1 MLKPP
6 FESGDRSEAR
16 VQKMSQLYQELE
28 DLKFKKDNEVFKG
41 EI

>member
-16 VQKMSQLYQELE
+16 VQKMTQLYQELE
-28 DLKFKKDNEVFKG
+28 ELKFKKDGEEFKA
-41 EI
+41 EL